1 MFLILECE
9 DKAFAEA
16 FMSDEPYTRAGLF
29 ESRTIEILDR
39 FVPHQDPQFLE
50 KLLVTAR
57 RWIVE
62 SGVRSGLGIDG
73 G

>member
-1 MFLILECE
+1 
-9 DKAFAEA
+9 
-16 FMSDEPYTRAGLF
+16 MSLSGSTNTTNSEPAHKDF

-39 FVPHQDPQFLE
+39 FVPHQDPEFLE

-62 SGVRSGLGIDG
+62 SGMRSGLGIDDA
-73 G
+73 